1 MTHSELTGV
10 RLAAMVNVV
19 NYYLDPEK
27 PADVQTLCAR
37 SKLDA
42 PLDPKDE
49 ALLQGFVLE
58 GGRTLLRFLKVI
70 RRH

>member
-1 MTHSELTGV
+1 MCFI
-10 RLAAMVNVV
+10 AMVNVV

-27 PADVQTLCAR
+27 PADVQALCAR

-49 ALLQGFVLE
+49 SLLQGYVLE
-58 GGRTLLRFLKVI
+58 GGRASFRFAQGVW
-70 RRH
+70 